1 MAYISAGRTTF
12 IRLYYQV
19 TVWMRSKFAW
29 KGELGTQEDVS
40 LAPDFDF
47 IFGFLLPSG
56 ITGPLS
62 VGATVNYT
70 LSQEKGAMI
79 RLKPP
84 GRHTFIDSQLRI
96 KNYMKSNVESWLEHA
111 NCVWEAGKKEDDLMF
126 VSGIVTTTE
135 WVVVAI
141 QGPTVK
147 SKGASAYVGDM
158 TMVANGG
165 VSVTLSGKT
174 LPSNHYRYGPTD
186 RQGNLT
192 RDGSHPEGNQCLFIH
207 YYKMKRKWGLFKEP
221 IQAGAGYD
229 QLPPHENSGSEG
241 PAVASYDMG
250 TNEPEE
256 VSVPEGAMVSL
267 TQ

>member
-1 MAYISAGRTTF
+1 M
-12 IRLYYQV
+12 V
-19 TVWMRSKFAW
+19 
-29 KGELGTQEDVS
+29 
-40 LAPDFDF
+40 
-47 IFGFLLPSG
+47 
-56 ITGPLS
+56 
-62 VGATVNYT
+62 
-70 LSQEKGAMI
+70 

-186 RQGNLT
+186 RYGNIKT
-192 RDGSHPEGNQCLFIH
+192 ITSDFTQDGASRPEGNQCLFIH
-207 YYKMKRKWGLFKEP
+207 YYKMKRRWGLFKEP
-221 IQAGAGYD
+221 MRAMAGYD
-229 QLPPHENSGSEG
+229 QLPPPENSGSEG
-241 PAVASYDMG
+241 PAMASYDIG